1 MTTLKRDTPRGL
13 LHSEGN
19 VAPFQLVRYNASPV
33 LADIVDCYW
42 ITRWNLAGAPDHHQE
57 LLPHP
62 CIQVVIEKSESAIF
76 GIGRAK
82 TVKVLSGFGRA
93 VGIKFWPGAF
103 SAVSQQPACEF
114 TSRKVPL
121 SDVFGSAGDN
131 YQREVLMTDDDA
143 RLIELSERLVLS
155 QERMLC
161 EEAVLA
167 RKIVEQIQSNQEIVK
182 VEDIVAQFAMSKRS
196 LQRLFS
202 TFVGASPKWVIR
214 RYRLHEAVAD
224 LESDAP
230 TNLTELALRL
240 NYFDQ
245 AHFIRDFTLTVG
257 RPPGRYARMA
267 RKGLR
272 KGIGE

>member
-13 LHSEGN
+13 LHSDGD
-19 VAPFQLVRYNASPV
+19 VAPFQLVRYNASPA
-33 LADIVDCYW
+33 LADIVDCCW
-42 ITRWNLAGAPDHHQE
+42 ITRWNLAGAPAHLQE

-82 TVKVLSGFGRA
+82 SVKVLSGVGRA

-103 SAVSQQPACEF
+103 SAVSQLPACEF
-114 TSRKVPL
+114 TSRKVAL
-121 SDVFGSAGDN
+121 SDVFEAAGDD
-131 YQREVLMTDDDA
+131 YKRAVLMTDDDA
-143 RLIELSERLVLS
+143 RVIELSERLVLS
-155 QERMLC
+155 QERKLC

-196 LQRLFS
+196 LQRLFN
-202 TFVGASPKWVIR
+202 TFVGVSPKWVIR
-214 RYRLHEAVAD
+214 RYRLHEAIAD

-230 TNLTELALRL
+230 INLTELALRL

-257 RPPGRYARMA
+257 RPPGQYARLA